1 MFSQNCQSNWNLLRP
16 ICLSLQH
23 FEQDDPE
30 LYLTKIRY
38 IEENDV
44 NDMELT
50 FSEEE
55 YEGSTLSKVPDEEW
69 NHQNHSAEYRKHRV
83 PCPFHKQS
91 IDLNPMTEFQLGL
104 QNQDLWCLLPK

>member
-1 MFSQNCQSNWNLLRP
+1 MAAKFALKEL
-16 ICLSLQH
+16 IGVLSAQQY

-44 NDMELT
+44 NDMELS

-55 YEGSTLSKVPDEEW
+55 YEGGAL
-69 NHQNHSAEYRKHRV
+69 ARV
-83 PCPFHKQS
+83 SVCACVRVCVRAKSVVSCDAGPLAWVIQPVKGRVHKA
-91 IDLNPMTEFQLGL
+91 
-104 QNQDLWCLLPK
+104 K